1 MSGSEGELEQTS
13 SVDRRR
19 FLAKAGATAAAA
31 GGLWAAPEI
40 LAPRRAFAG
49 TSCVLRAS
57 TLNNALTP
65 PQWRTLSWAAS
76 GPYPAVALTVPP
88 ASNVAIGNPSANP
101 GNASISVPALTGFGV
116 PSVPVFYF
124 DLDDADGTAGGGEGW
139 TTTFVFSVPVF
150 NVEFRVW
157 DIDRNTT
164 SDGNGQNYRDSV
176 SVTATGG
183 ATVSGTAPGGGV
195 SGIPTGPFLGDI
207 VGNNLLTRSYVDF
220 FLSGAVTSFTLVYR
234 NAIPAGQ
241 DGTRMII
248 GIGDIGFCR

>member
-1 MSGSEGELEQTS
+1 MSEIEGVANHMDA
-13 SVDRRR
+13 VDRRR
-19 FLAKAGATAAAA
+19 FLVKAGATAAVA

-40 LAPRRAFAG
+40 LTPSRAFAG

-65 PQWRTLSWAAS
+65 PQWRTLSWPAS
-76 GPYPAVALTVPP
+76 GSYPAVALTVPP
-88 ASNVAIGNPSANP
+88 ASNIAIGSPSPNT
-101 GNASISVPALTGFGV
+101 GNASIRVPVLTGVGV

-124 DLDDADGTAGGGEGW
+124 DLNDADGTAGGGEGW

-195 SGIPTGPFLGDI
+195 SGTPAGPFLGDI
-207 VGNNLLTRSYVDF
+207 VGNELETRSYVDF